1 MKGFPG
7 SSVVNN
13 SPANAGDTDSIPELR
28 RSPEEGNDN
37 TLQGILGGYSP
48 WGHKKFGH
56 DSATKNKKKNLS
68 ENPSIFS
75 KEQQTISNIYVKG
88 KGLKQSKQFFFKEEQ
103 SWRTP
108 VT

>member
-1 MKGFPG
+1 MTTHSRGAWRVTVHG
-7 SSVVNN
+7 V
-13 SPANAGDTDSIPELR
+13 
-28 RSPEEGNDN
+28 
-37 TLQGILGGYSP
+37 
-48 WGHKKFGH
+48 
-56 DSATKNKKKNLS
+56 TKSLDMIQPLKTKKKNLS

-88 KGLKQSKQFFFKEEQ
+88 KGLKQSKQFFFKEDQ